1 MPIFIKNWAKFQH
14 FRNRSSPWIK
24 LYRDLLDDPDWHQLD
39 ARLAKT
45 LINLW
50 LSAFGQSGELPAL
63 DKLAFKLRI
72 SEKELDQSLT
82 KLNNWLKLDDAELI
96 SNSHQ
101 IVAAE
106 REGEERRG
114 ERDGQAEL
122 ISKAGRKVKPLASTI
137 PENWVPSEAT
147 IQRLAGEFR
156 FSNGDGERYIAAFRD
171 ACKAKGYEYRDFNAA
186 FSNCVRQDWPR
197 YRNGAKT
204 MPKHT
209 DPNRPN
215 W

>member
-50 LSAFGQSGELPAL
+50 LSAFGQSGELPSL
-63 DKLAFKLRI
+63 EKLAFKLRM
-72 SEKELDQSLT
+72 SEKELDQQLT
-82 KLNNWLKLDDAELI
+82 KLKNWMIRDDAELI

-106 REGEERRG
+106 REGEEIRG

-122 ISKAGRKVKPLASTI
+122 ISKVGRKVKPLAGQL
-137 PENWVPSEAT
+137 PENWTPSDITLA
-147 IQRLAGEFR
+147 RLAGEFK
-156 FSNGDGERYIAAFRD
+156 FSNGDAESYIRAFRD
-171 ACKAKGYEYRDFNAA
+171 ACKAKGYEYRDFDAA
-186 FSNCVRQDWPR
+186 FSNCVRQDWPKF
-197 YRNGAKT
+197 RNGLRT
-204 MPKHT
+204 MPKHQGSEFGA
-209 DPNRPN
+209 
-215 W
+215 